1 MIYRR
6 KYDRLIESIVSAYD
20 NENLTTPESMIGGNG
35 IGKKVVAIITSDPD
49 QNIDWS
55 SEYQPFGATE
65 LTDDDYQEIADD
77 CGTCNADET
86 CNFSDESSCKEILT
100 QILDELVSLRGG
112 DDEKEEVDETDEE
125 EDGEDPTC
133 ADCQLPDVQE
143 KENAQ
148 VEEGE
153 EDEEGDIEFSLTDK
167 LIESFIGQDDDETYD
182 NVFYAVQAL
191 LKKHNDAPV
200 DYRDQMRWCEKHY
213 EEVEKLVEEYRSY

>member
-77 CGTCNADET
+77 IASYVQSNAGTIN
-86 CNFSDESSCKEILT
+86 
-100 QILDELVSLRGG
+100 
-112 DDEKEEVDETDEE
+112 
-125 EDGEDPTC
+125 
-133 ADCQLPDVQE
+133 
-143 KENAQ
+143 
-148 VEEGE
+148 VE
-153 EDEEGDIEFSLTDK
+153 
-167 LIESFIGQDDDETYD
+167 
-182 NVFYAVQAL
+182 
-191 LKKHNDAPV
+191 
-200 DYRDQMRWCEKHY
+200 DYRD
-213 EEVEKLVEEYRSY
+213 EYASTFGYKFFNII

>member
-112 DDEKEEVDETDEE
+112 DDEKEEVDEE

-133 ADCQLPDVQE
+133 AGCKLPDEQKKDVQE
-143 KENAQ
+143 NEEN
-148 VEEGE
+148 E
-153 EDEEGDIEFSLTDK
+153 EDEEDDIVFILTDR
-167 LIESFIGQDDDETYD
+167 LIESFIGQDDDETYGHI
-182 NVFYAVQAL
+182 FYAVQGL
-191 LKKHNDAPV
+191 LEKYNDAPV
-200 DYRDQMRWCEKHY
+200 DYNGEMEWCEKHY
-213 EEVEKLVEEYRSY
+213 EEVESIVDKYRSY